1 MGIHVLMNVLHRG
14 RWILQE
20 NLDYC
25 LALEEWNKVDKAMAP
40 EEVCSVILTRMK
52 ETAESYLG
60 KEVKHAVISVPAY
73 FNDQQRQSIRMPV

>member
-1 MGIHVLMNVLHRG
+1 M
-14 RWILQE
+14 
-20 NLDYC
+20 
-25 LALEEWNKVDKAMAP
+25 DKAMAP
-40 EEVCSVILTRMK
+40 KEVCSVILTQMK